1 MATVG
6 SFKSLYSRRKLASVY
21 GLYQLEMSLVC
32 VYGPESWTI
41 QQRIRE
47 NWRKIFVNTFMD
59 LLSVALTRKQ
69 KGLYRRGTYLGTEC
83 GLKNGIQIF
92 KIYIFIGCFFCIA
105 PYMQQPALI
114 TPPMVCCMYKCII
127 NVGGCAYW
135 VKLLTVFNCL
145 RIKWLNNGELQIVSD
160 F

>member
-1 MATVG
+1 MAVSVKLKTHYPSGLTRVWLCVFNETKGHKTHYAFRRLSMATVG

-21 GLYQLEMSLVC
+21 GLYQLEMPLVC

-47 NWRKIFVNTFMD
+47 NWRKILVNTFMD

-69 KGLYRRGTYLGTEC
+69 KGLYRRGTYFIGTEC

-105 PYMQQPALI
+105 PYMQQPA
-114 TPPMVCCMYKCII
+114 
-127 NVGGCAYW
+127 
-135 VKLLTVFNCL
+135 
-145 RIKWLNNGELQIVSD
+145 
-160 F
+160 